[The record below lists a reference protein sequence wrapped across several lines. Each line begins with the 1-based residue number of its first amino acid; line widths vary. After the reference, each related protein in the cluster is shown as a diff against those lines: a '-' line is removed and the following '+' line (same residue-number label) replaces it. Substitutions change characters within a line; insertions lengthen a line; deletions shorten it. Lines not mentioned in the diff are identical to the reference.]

1 MDQCFHPSSF
11 LLHPF
16 RRGVFAMS
24 ENPTNGELRSLLED
38 MKAVADDAQKV
49 FGGLT
54 PAQLNWKP
62 SAEQWSVGQCFEHL
76 IKTNRGLFPT
86 LEASARGERRS
97 GLWERVSPL
106 SGFFGRLVLRS
117 LASKRKFPAPS
128 ALKPSSSDVDAGV
141 IEQFVGHQGELA
153 GLVRANEG
161 TDLKGTIVTS
171 AISPFVTYSM
181 LDACRIVVA
190 HERRHFAQARRV
202 TENEGFPNS

>member
-1 MDQCFHPSSF
+1 
-11 LLHPF
+11 
-16 RRGVFAMS
+16 MS
-24 ENPTNGELRSLLED
+24 ANTTNGELGGLLEEL
-38 MKAVADDAQKV
+38 KAVADDARRD
-49 FGGLT
+49 FGTLSAT
-54 PAQLNWKP
+54 QINWKP

-76 IKTNRGLFPT
+76 IKTNRALFPV
-86 LEASARGERRS
+86 LEAAARGDRQS

-128 ALKPSSSDVDAGV
+128 ALKPSTSDLDAEV
-141 IEQFVGHQGELA
+141 IEQFVGHQGELT

-181 LDACRIVVA
+181 LDACRITIA

-202 TENEGFPNS
+202 TETEGFPNS

>member
-1 MDQCFHPSSF
+1 
-11 LLHPF
+11 
-16 RRGVFAMS
+16 MS
-24 ENPTNGELRSLLED
+24 TNTANGELGGVLEEL
-38 MKAVADDAQKV
+38 KAVADEAQKV

-62 SAEQWSVGQCFEHL
+62 SAERWSVGQCFEHL

-86 LEASARGERRS
+86 LETAARGERRS

-128 ALKPSSSDVDAGV
+128 ALKPSSSGVDAGV
-141 IEQFVGHQGELA
+141 VEQFVGQQGELA
-153 GLVRANEG
+153 DLVRANEG

-181 LDACRIVVA
+181 LDACRITIA

-202 TENEGFPNS
+202 TETEGFPNS

>member
-1 MDQCFHPSSF
+1 
-11 LLHPF
+11 
-16 RRGVFAMS
+16 MS
-24 ENPTNGELRSLLED
+24 ENPTNGELRSLLEEL
-38 MKAVADDAQKV
+38 KAVADDAQKV

-76 IKTNRGLFPT
+76 IKTNRALFPV
-86 LEASARGERRS
+86 LEAAARGDRQS

-128 ALKPSSSDVDAGV
+128 ALKPSSSGVDAEV

-153 GLVRANEG
+153 DLVRANEG
-161 TDLKGTIVTS
+161 TDLRGTIVTS

-181 LDACRIVVA
+181 LDACRIAVA

-202 TENEGFPNS
+202 TEAEGFPR